1 MGHYTGPKARI
12 SRRLGAMI
20 FESNGARKAFER
32 RSDGMPGMHQRRGK
46 VSGYG
51 KGMLEKQKIKHFYG
65 LGERQLRRL
74 YQEAMRRPGNIGE
87 NLLIMCELRF
97 DNIVRRGGLTATRP
111 QARQGIGHG
120 HFLINGMKCDV
131 ASRLLKPGEMV
142 HVKARG
148 PLQQLYG
155 GSLQTTEIELP
166 AFLRFDA
173 SRLTIHIERAP
184 VPDEISLSVN
194 IGAVIELL
202 SR

>member
-1 MGHYTGPKARI
+1 
-12 SRRLGAMI
+12 
-20 FESNGARKAFER
+20 
-32 RSDGMPGMHQRRGK
+32 MPGMHPRRGK
-46 VSGYG
+46 LSDYG

-74 YQEAMRRPGNIGE
+74 YQDAMRRPGNIGE

-97 DNIVRRGGLTATRP
+97 DNIVRRGGLTATRR
-111 QARQGIGHG
+111 QARQGIAHG